1 MSYYDRRLMPNPILI
16 VVQNLKIGGYQRIAL
31 DELYGFAKQQYPVE
45 LVALEDFTQNINNN
59 LFYLE
64 KDLIQ
69 KFDLSMK
76 IASGHRYQQ
85 LGFFRRYIRSCD
97 KSLVVFSHSLRA
109 TVLIR
114 IASFVCKK
122 NVRIHTVIHQIPSL
136 SRPIQRLKRF
146 LYSLFSDSLHTFS
159 VAAKNDWDDKIN
171 NNLFLKVMFKNK
183 PITLLRNGIFLERL
197 PTLNRVNELDIKS
210 NFRLIFLGR
219 PTRWKGAETLLN
231 LSKLQSLLDFEI
243 VFFFPYENLD
253 LFSDLPETI
262 MGRITVNIG
271 KTISDYSPKKG
282 DIHLY
287 PTNYGQGSKFIE
299 SVSINCLE
307 MSAIGIP
314 SCITRGGLDTWP
326 EFSNSSLI
334 VEVDWSNLKE
344 VSNRILEIH
353 GEKISDSEL
362 ERVREVVSIKHH
374 VNQMIQ
380 IVNKS

>member
-1 MSYYDRRLMPNPILI
+1 MLNPILI

-31 DELYGFAKQQYPVE
+31 DELYGFAKQRYPVE

-64 KDLIQ
+64 KNLIQ
-69 KFDLSMK
+69 KFNLSMK

-85 LGFFRRYIRSCD
+85 LGFFRRYIRTCD

-114 IASFVCKK
+114 IASFMCKK

-136 SRPIQRLKRF
+136 SQPIQRLKRF
-146 LYSLFSDSLHTFS
+146 IYSLFSDSLHTFS
-159 VAAKNDWDDKIN
+159 VAAKNDWDNKIN
-171 NNLFLKVMFKNK
+171 NNLFLKFLFKNK

-197 PTLNRVNELDIKS
+197 PALNPVNELDIKS

-219 PTRWKGAETLLN
+219 PTRWKGAETLIN
-231 LSKLQSLLDFEI
+231 LAKQQSLVNFEI

-253 LFSDLPETI
+253 LFLDLPDNI
-262 MGRITVNIG
+262 IDRITVNIG
-271 KTISDYSPKKG
+271 KTIADYSPRKG

-287 PTNYGQGSKFIE
+287 PTNYGKDSKFIE
-299 SVSINCLE
+299 SISINCLE

-314 SCITRGGLDTWP
+314 SFVTQGGLDTWP
-326 EFSNSSLI
+326 EFLINSLI
-334 VEVDWSNLKE
+334 VEVDWSNLTE
-344 VSNRILEIH
+344 VAHKILEMN
-353 GEKISDSEL
+353 EKSISNFDL
-362 ERVREVVSIKHH
+362 DQAKKIIDIQNH
-374 VNQMIQ
+374 VNQMMQ
-380 IVNKS
+380 IINQTL